1 MRARGEKKKGNTR
14 FVIIPIFCVHDRSF
28 NLGNESLSLS
38 GNEKRFFNS
47 GNVSRYGSL
56 IVIEWK
62 EQSGDNE
69 EREETKRNENSFF
82 PWSWIKISRANNNT
96 P

>member
-56 IVIEWK
+56 IVIDWK

-69 EREETKRNENSFF
+69 EREETRYLFL
-82 PWSWIKISRANNNT
+82 
-96 P
+96 

>member
-1 MRARGEKKKGNTR
+1 MHQSRATNASEGGKKKGNTR

-38 GNEKRFFNS
+38 ALWKRETFFNS

-62 EQSGDNE
+62 EQSVNE
-69 EREETKRNENSFF
+69 EKEETRYLFL
-82 PWSWIKISRANNNT
+82 
-96 P
+96 

>member
-38 GNEKRFFNS
+38 ALWKRETFFNS

-69 EREETKRNENSFF
+69 EREETRYLFL
-82 PWSWIKISRANNNT
+82 
-96 P
+96 

>member
-38 GNEKRFFNS
+38 LETR
-47 GNVSRYGSL
+47 NVFL
-56 IVIEWK
+56 ILEM
-62 EQSGDNE
+62 
-69 EREETKRNENSFF
+69 F
-82 PWSWIKISRANNNT
+82 PDTGA
-96 P
+96 

>member
-1 MRARGEKKKGNTR
+1 MHQSRATNASEGGKKKGNTR

-62 EQSGDNE
+62 EQSVNE
-69 EREETKRNENSFF
+69 EKEETRYLFL
-82 PWSWIKISRANNNT
+82 
-96 P
+96 

>member
-38 GNEKRFFNS
+38 PFSGNEKRFFNS

-69 EREETKRNENSFF
+69 EREETRYLFL
-82 PWSWIKISRANNNT
+82 
-96 P
+96 